1 MDSFGIGQ
9 AMKGMAHMYFH
20 SARGTGRTMALVESL
35 KDGDRVIF
43 TNSAEAARVKDLC
56 RELGKT
62 IETMVVDPVDPAR
75 VFERG
80 TPQGRTVFD
89 HSWVEQFYLVAID
102 ACQKDIDRLQRESS
116 GFGMAHVET
125 RMKARELAKW
135 RV

>member
-9 AMKGMAHMYFH
+9 AMKGMAHVYFQ
-20 SARGTGRTMALVESL
+20 SARQTGRTTALVESL

-43 TNSAEAARVKDLC
+43 TNSKEADRVKDLC
-56 RELGKT
+56 REFGKT
-62 IETMVVDPVDPAR
+62 IDTMVVDPKDPRR

-89 HSWVEQFYLVAID
+89 HSWVEQFYLSAID
-102 ACQKDIDRLQRESS
+102 ECQKDIDHLQRESS

-125 RMKARELAKW
+125 RIKAREFAKW
-135 RV
+135 RI